1 MKTFKGLLESRKMAI
16 ERAPDFDGDVLS
28 NREMVREISNFR
40 GRGIEVPVLIPG
52 DVVYLLVVKG
62 DLVKNLKSRSP
73 ESMCPW
79 KIVSDKGGYLTLD
92 INEQ

>member
-40 GRGIEVPVLIPG
+40 GRGIIPG

-73 ESMCPW
+73 KSMCPW

>member
-1 MKTFKGLLESRKMAI
+1 MKTFKGLLESRKI
-16 ERAPDFDGDVLS
+16 GSKRAPDFDGNVLS
-28 NREMVREISNFR
+28 NREMVREISDFR
-40 GRGIEVPVLIPG
+40 GRGIEVPVLVPG
-52 DVVYLLVVKG
+52 DVEYLLVVKG
-62 DLVKNLKSRSP
+62 DLVKNLKNRSP